1 MAKKQNKSDFQ
12 NFIDNI
18 KDESDNYD
26 YVCVRGKRCF
36 NIISRLLPKI
46 DFITFPALML
56 HYRELSDFYEKNKRF
71 PKILLIDDLVFDD
84 REMAHDLQ
92 QLEDL
97 LAEELLDRKLLKKS
111 DNYLYQV
118 YQGLSNSITIHVL
131 AKIDSRFICQDYLE
145 KTNIEIE
152 RRIGE
157 LLNYSLN
164 LEEKLKN
171 WDIANTDY
179 TYSVRSQ
186 ELLDII
192 LKQQNGRIDQTKWVR
207 QEETCMGEPMILYTR
222 LNGDTSTNRIDT
234 IRIFP
239 DRLSDYKELPLI
251 SSYTFFGALSEE
263 ESYQI
268 INEVRKELEKLGLTK
283 LAEILKMSNNDK
295 INSILLEHKMKFIS
309 CILSVSMLY
318 DFCNDMCSVE
328 HLESGAMY
336 GDFWKI
342 SRNFGK
348 RTELTEE
355 FKVIRKKEVRE
366 RLSSIILNIVDSNAK
381 ELIPYNADDVLN
393 NGLNIESTNLDKI
406 IDIMRNIMFRIEMQ
420 SKKLLKEETFNHFDA
435 KNYQTNISDNET
447 YGHDGIITFNKLFD
461 LEEIKKSIKSYSDI
475 YSLIFATIGLMDNHQ
490 ANLNL
495 KPITA
500 SKGNTIVQNCI
511 TTNEQATFYL
521 PEKLAQL
528 SPLIFVM
535 ERFTYGAPYA
545 RSANF
550 RDLILACFGE
560 RAELIL
566 KSPFEF
572 SNSIKKSL
580 KEEIMNLT
588 GEASLELALQKL
600 FSNSERFYY
609 GGFEFRDFD
618 FNDLE
623 TISKK
628 RLVPNTPKLKECL
641 KVVINGEYGDDLIQ
655 QSSPKDEDS
664 EKKYI
669 KKRTSPKPNNNK

>member
-1 MAKKQNKSDFQ
+1 MAKKQNKSDLQ

-71 PKILLIDDLVFDD
+71 PKILLIDDLIFDD

-118 YQGLSNSITIHVL
+118 YQGLSNSITTHVL
-131 AKIDSRFICQDYLE
+131 AKTDSRFVCQDYLE
-145 KTNIEIE
+145 KLNIEIE

-186 ELLDII
+186 GLLDII

-207 QEETCMGEPMILYTR
+207 QEGNCMGERMILYTR
-222 LNGDTSTNRIDT
+222 LNGSTSTNRIDT

-239 DRLSDYKELPLI
+239 DRLSNYEELPLI
-251 SSYTFFGALSEE
+251 SSYTFFGALSENK
-263 ESYQI
+263 SYQI
-268 INEVRKELEKLGLTK
+268 INEVREELEKLGLTK
-283 LAEILKMSNNDK
+283 LAEILKMSDNDK
-295 INSILLEHKMKFIS
+295 INNILLEHKMKLIS

-318 DFCNDMCSVE
+318 DFCDDMCSVE
-328 HLESGAMY
+328 HLESGALY

-348 RTELTEE
+348 RTDLTEE

-381 ELIPYNADDVLN
+381 ELIPYNPDVVLN
-393 NGLNIESTNLDKI
+393 NKFNIGSTNLDRI
-406 IDIMRNIMFRIEMQ
+406 TDIMRNIMFRIEMQ
-420 SKKLLKEETFNHFDA
+420 SRKSAYEQKTTEFDA

-461 LEEIKKSIKSYSDI
+461 SEEIRQSIKSYSDI

-490 ANLNL
+490 VNLTL
-495 KPITA
+495 KPITT
-500 SKGNTIVQNCI
+500 SKGNTIIQNCI
-511 TTNEQATFYL
+511 TTNEQAMFYL
-521 PEKLAQL
+521 PEKLSSL
-528 SPLIFVM
+528 VPLIAVM
-535 ERFTYGAPYA
+535 ERNSFGEPSCIAAT
-545 RSANF
+545 F
-550 RDLILACFGE
+550 KHFILAGFGE

-580 KEEIMNLT
+580 KEEITHLT
-588 GEASLELALQKL
+588 GESSLELALQKL
-600 FSNSERFYY
+600 FSDSDRFYY
-609 GGFEFRDFD
+609 GGFYFRLFD
-618 FNDLE
+618 CDDLA
-623 TISKK
+623 TFSKK

-655 QSSPKDEDS
+655 TSSPKDEDV

-669 KKRTSPKPNNNK
+669 KKRIQPEKNSI

>member
-1 MAKKQNKSDFQ
+1 MAKKQNKSDLQ

-36 NIISRLLPKI
+36 NIISRLLPEI

-111 DNYLYQV
+111 DNYFYQV
-118 YQGLSNSITIHVL
+118 YQGLSNSITTHVL
-131 AKIDSRFICQDYLE
+131 AKTNSRFVCQEYLE
-145 KTNIEIE
+145 KLNIEIE
-152 RRIGE
+152 REICE

-179 TYSVRSQ
+179 TYSVRNQ
-186 ELLDII
+186 GLLDII

-207 QEETCMGEPMILYTR
+207 QEGTCMGERMILYTR
-222 LNGDTSTNRIDT
+222 LNGATSTNRIDT

-239 DRLSDYKELPLI
+239 DRLSHYKELPLI
-251 SSYTFFGALSEE
+251 SSYAFFGALSEK

-268 INEVRKELEKLGLTK
+268 INKVREELEKLGLTK
-283 LAEILKMSNNDK
+283 LTEILKMSSNDK
-295 INSILLEHKMKFIS
+295 INSILLEHKMKLIT

-318 DFCNDMCSVE
+318 DFCNDMYSIE
-328 HLESGAMY
+328 HLESSPMY

-348 RTELTEE
+348 RTDLTEE

-366 RLSSIILNIVDSNAK
+366 QLSSIILNIVDSNAK
-381 ELIPYNADDVLN
+381 ELMPYNPNVVLN
-393 NGLNIESTNLDKI
+393 NGSNIDSTNLDKI
-406 IDIMRNIMFRIEMQ
+406 TDIMRNIMFRIEMQ
-420 SKKLLKEETFNHFDA
+420 SSKSAYEQKNTEFDER
-435 KNYQTNISDNET
+435 NYQTNISDNEP

-461 LEEIKKSIKSYSDI
+461 LEEIRRSITSYNDI
-475 YSLIFATIGLMDNHQ
+475 YSLIFATIGLIDNHQ

-495 KPITA
+495 KPITT

-521 PEKLAQL
+521 PEKLASL
-528 SPLIFVM
+528 VPLIAIMEKYSFGDPWCLVM
-535 ERFTYGAPYA
+535 TFKD
-545 RSANF
+545 F
-550 RDLILACFGE
+550 ILAGFGE
-560 RAELIL
+560 CVYLMHN
-566 KSPFEF
+566 SPYEF
-572 SNSIKKSL
+572 DNSVKKRL
-580 KEEIMNLT
+580 KEEITHLT
-588 GEASLELALQKL
+588 GEPNLELALQKL
-600 FSNSERFYY
+600 FSDSESFYY
-609 GGFEFRDFD
+609 GGFTFWAFD

-623 TISKK
+623 MISKK
-628 RLVPNTPKLKECL
+628 RLIPDTPKLKECL
-641 KVVINGEYGDDLIQ
+641 NVVTNGEYGEVLIQ
-655 QSSPKDEDS
+655 QSSPKSKNS
-664 EKKYI
+664 EKKYT
-669 KKRTSPKPNNNK
+669 KKKVSPKNTGDN